1 MLASVV
7 SKMSESIESPSS
19 KRQAIVQAA
28 TRLFLTHNYRSVS
41 MEKIA
46 KAAPVSKAT
55 LYNHFTGK
63 PQLLAAVVSEL
74 CNSLLQTMTQT
85 LSEEDD
91 AEQTLQQIAASAV
104 ELMYSPDGL
113 AIYRLVIAEIY
124 AFPELGQVVY
134 DNGPRLAL
142 TQLEIYL
149 RQLQNSGCFN
159 IPDTYF
165 SADAFFSLLKG
176 DLHFRCLLGIQD
188 APTEDEKNRLIESVT
203 RFYLRGIMYAGQS

>member
-1 MLASVV
+1 MT
-7 SKMSESIESPSS
+7 ESIENPVS
-19 KRQAIVQAA
+19 KRQAIVRAA
-28 TRLFLTHNYRSVS
+28 THLFLTQSYRSVS

-74 CNSLLQTMTQT
+74 CTSLLQTMNQS
-85 LSEEDD
+85 LSDEDD
-91 AEQTLQQIAASAV
+91 AEQTLQKIAASALD
-104 ELMYSPDGL
+104 LMYSPEGL
-113 AIYRLVIAEIY
+113 AIYRLVIGEIY
-124 AFPELGQVVY
+124 EFPELGQVVY

-142 TQLEIYL
+142 GQLEAYL

-159 IPDTYF
+159 ISDAHFT
-165 SADAFFSLLKG
+165 ADAFFSLLKG

-188 APTEDEKNRLIESVT
+188 APTDAEKARLIESVT
-203 RFYLRGIMYAGQS
+203 QFYLRGIMYAGQS